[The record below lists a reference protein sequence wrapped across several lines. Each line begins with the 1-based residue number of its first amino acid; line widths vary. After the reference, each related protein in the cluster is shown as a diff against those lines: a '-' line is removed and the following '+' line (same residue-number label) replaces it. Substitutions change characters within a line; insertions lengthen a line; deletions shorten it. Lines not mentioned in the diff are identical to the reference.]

1 MTRQRVVTH
10 RPAPSPE
17 TAAAL
22 EACLGVTD
30 PRADPVGDHVSSA
43 PVTPVRAF
51 DEFVKRRHGDGR
63 ASSIVAAAAETVRLG
78 MNHRRSGGSINIDA
92 SPAGHSPAS
101 SPAPPPSVLSFGQ
114 GTKPA
119 FVMTPNSLAARRE
132 KAAAVAERLLA
143 LERTEAAALER
154 VEVSSPSPARV
165 RVDAP
170 VRVDVPVRTQ
180 TPVRTPPPVAW
191 EIPSPQPL
199 KAATGPSSADRRSTK
214 FEEEKRDTPARL
226 LDDARS
232 AFSFD
237 LSLIDLVDEAEA
249 MLREERE
256 EDELELSDD
265 EPVVPFRRASGASGR
280 RAPATTRRKPTAP
293 RTAEKKRTTRD
304 SSLSKPSAAARRAP
318 ARKPLGPM
326 RSKDY
331 NKFGGV
337 RTPPSRGKGGDK
349 PGWAVDYRSFS
360 IGKAGEPGL

>member
-1 MTRQRVVTH
+1 M
-10 RPAPSPE
+10 
-17 TAAAL
+17 
-22 EACLGVTD
+22 
-30 PRADPVGDHVSSA
+30 
-43 PVTPVRAF
+43 RAF

-119 FVMTPNSLAARRE
+119 FIMTPNSLAARRE

-170 VRVDVPVRTQ
+170 VRVDM
-180 TPVRTPPPVAW
+180 PVRTPPPVAW

-265 EPVVPFRRASGASGR
+265 EPVVPSRRASGPSGR
-280 RAPATTRRKPTAP
+280 RTPATHRKPTAP

-304 SSLSKPSAAARRAP
+304 SSSSKPSAAARRAP

>member
-1 MTRQRVVTH
+1 M
-10 RPAPSPE
+10 
-17 TAAAL
+17 
-22 EACLGVTD
+22 
-30 PRADPVGDHVSSA
+30 
-43 PVTPVRAF
+43 
-51 DEFVKRRHGDGR
+51 
-63 ASSIVAAAAETVRLG
+63 
-78 MNHRRSGGSINIDA
+78 
-92 SPAGHSPAS
+92 
-101 SPAPPPSVLSFGQ
+101 
-114 GTKPA
+114 
-119 FVMTPNSLAARRE
+119 
-132 KAAAVAERLLA
+132 
-143 LERTEAAALER
+143 
-154 VEVSSPSPARV
+154 
-165 RVDAP
+165 
-170 VRVDVPVRTQ
+170 
-180 TPVRTPPPVAW
+180 RTPPPVAW

-214 FEEEKRDTPARL
+214 LEEEKRDTPARL

-265 EPVVPFRRASGASGR
+265 EPVVPSRRASGASGR
-280 RAPATTRRKPTAP
+280 RTPATTRRKPTAP

-304 SSLSKPSAAARRAP
+304 SSSSKPSAAARRAP